1 MSVRAPVGDINITK
15 QELCL
20 GRGICSLSSRD
31 PDNLFLYYLLKFNA
45 SNLINNETGS
55 VFGSVNK
62 DIIGSMQISLPDSQT
77 RMKIGNIL
85 NTIDCCIELNS
96 RINDYLA
103 NIIEEIYNNWFEKHD
118 EDLSNSTN
126 GWHQGSIYELLSIRY
141 GAPFKSSL
149 FNEEKR
155 GLPLIRIRDLVNCS
169 PQFYTDEI
177 NSKATIVLP
186 GDLLIGMDAEFRPHI
201 WYGEKSLL
209 NQRVCKVEM
218 KFGLT
223 PYLALLLLRSE
234 LNFIESYKT
243 GTTVSHIGKADFDTM
258 EITVPPIEEMK
269 KFSDVIRPIVEL
281 MIINRQENSTLRSGR
296 ASQDICRRTP
306 TYFYISR
313 LPFRNHTETEG
324 RWEGF
329 LTNCQMTTAG
339 GWSC

>member
-1 MSVRAPVGDINITK
+1 M
-15 QELCL
+15 
-20 GRGICSLSSRD
+20 
-31 PDNLFLYYLLKFNA
+31 
-45 SNLINNETGS
+45 
-55 VFGSVNK
+55 
-62 DIIGSMQISLPDSQT
+62 
-77 RMKIGNIL
+77 
-85 NTIDCCIELNS
+85 
-96 RINDYLA
+96 
-103 NIIEEIYNNWFEKHD
+103 
-118 EDLSNSTN
+118 
-126 GWHQGSIYELLSIRY
+126 SIRY

-296 ASQDICRRTP
+296 DML
-306 TYFYISR
+306 
-313 LPFRNHTETEG
+313 LPKLMSGEIDVSEVD
-324 RWEGF
+324 
-329 LTNCQMTTAG
+329 L
-339 GWSC
+339 SS